1 MFGLPKLSNI
11 CIFIILLLFILF
23 TLIESGRDFYK
34 ILGVPKNANQ
44 NQIKKAY
51 RKLAKEL
58 HPDRNQGDESS
69 NEKFQDLGA
78 AYEVLSDPKLRKIYD
93 RSGEEG
99 LNRQQQGGG
108 GHDPFSSFFGDFFGG
123 NEQEETVNKGADV
136 NVDLWVTLD
145 EVYNGAILN
154 IKRVKSLYK
163 ETSGHRQCNCRYEMK
178 TQNMGGGRFQMYQV
192 KVCDQC
198 PNVKLIQ
205 EDVDYNIEI
214 ERGVEEGTEIL
225 HSGDGEP
232 HIEGEAGDLTFKVK
246 IEKHPI
252 FERKG
257 MDLYTN
263 VTISLE
269 QALVGFTFDIKHMDG
284 HKITISREK
293 ITWPGARI
301 RKKDEGMPD
310 PTDHTK
316 YGILYITFDVDFPKG
331 ALSEEEKKQ
340 ISEILKQQS
349 FVAKEYNGLQGY

>member
-1 MFGLPKLSNI
+1 MLGLLKSSNI
-11 CIFIILLLFILF
+11 YCCLLLLAFVA
-23 TLIESGRDFYK
+23 LIAEAGRDFYK
-34 ILGVPKNANQ
+34 ILGVPKNANE

-58 HPDRNQGDESS
+58 HPDRNQGDDTA

-78 AYEVLSDPKLRKIYD
+78 AYEVLSDKQKRKIYD

-123 NEQEETVNKGADV
+123 NDQEESVQKGADV
-136 NVDLWVTLD
+136 NIDLWVTLD
-145 EVYNGAILN
+145 EVYNGAVIE
-154 IKRVKSLYK
+154 IQRVKSEYK

-178 TQNMGGGRFQMYQV
+178 TQSMGAGRFQMYQV

-205 EDVDYNIEI
+205 ENIDYNIEV

-232 HIEGEAGDLTFKVK
+232 HIEGESGDLTFKIR

-257 MDLYTN
+257 LDLYTN

-269 QALVGFTFDIKHMDG
+269 QALIGFNMEITHMDG
-284 HKITISREK
+284 HKVSVSREK
-293 ITWPGARI
+293 ITWPGSRI

-310 PTDHTK
+310 PTDHTTF
-316 YGILYITFDVDFPKG
+316 GMLYITFDVDFPKG
-331 ALSEEEKKQ
+331 ALSDEEKKQ
-340 ISEILKQQS
+340 ISAILKQES
-349 FVAKEYNGLQGY
+349 YVAKEYNGLQGY